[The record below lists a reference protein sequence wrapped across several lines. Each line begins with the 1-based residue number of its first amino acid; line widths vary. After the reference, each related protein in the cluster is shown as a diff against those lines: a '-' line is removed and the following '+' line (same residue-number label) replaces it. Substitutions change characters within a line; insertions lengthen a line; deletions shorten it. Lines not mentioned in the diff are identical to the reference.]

1 MSLIFVKEDRLEY
14 PRIFDS
20 VCRHSML
27 LLSSLLETI
36 LCLALLL
43 QGLLLLS
50 IDFTCIFEVE
60 LQYIADWPMIVI
72 FVDKWK
78 LDGGLIN
85 K

>member
-1 MSLIFVKEDRLEY
+1 
-14 PRIFDS
+14 
-20 VCRHSML
+20 ML
-27 LLSSLLETI
+27 SLSSLLEMI

-50 IDFTCIFEVE
+50 IDFACIFEVE
-60 LQYIADWPMIVI
+60 LQYITDWPMIVI